1 MINFIEQIITR
12 KDYLMRN
19 KNNRKIRQF
28 NFQRQDRKVSLTKIT
43 KYVEDLYTAKTREF
57 LGRHVITSISH
68 TQRPKDTLL
77 QEAIDGLTRDDLDK
91 TGTNISG
98 HTVVPA
104 GSRLV
109 G

>member
-1 MINFIEQIITR
+1 MTYQKCQQEQVEQSMYSMKIVKR

-57 LGRHVITSISH
+57 LG
-68 TQRPKDTLL
+68 KAAN
-77 QEAIDGLTRDDLDK
+77 E
-91 TGTNISG
+91 NISKIARRG
-98 HTVVPA
+98 I
-104 GSRLV
+104 
-109 G
+109 

>member
-1 MINFIEQIITR
+1 MINLIERIITR

-57 LGRHVITSISH
+57 LG
-68 TQRPKDTLL
+68 KAAN
-77 QEAIDGLTRDDLDK
+77 E
-91 TGTNISG
+91 NISKIARRG
-98 HTVVPA
+98 I
-104 GSRLV
+104 
-109 G
+109 

>member
-1 MINFIEQIITR
+1 MYSMKIVKR

-57 LGRHVITSISH
+57 LGKAANENISKIYPNDL
-68 TQRPKDTLL
+68 PKMP
-77 QEAIDGLTRDDLDK
+77 
-91 TGTNISG
+91 TGTGGTIN
-98 HTVVPA
+98 V
-104 GSRLV
+104 
-109 G
+109 